1 MHVKDTFKIIS
12 IIQVLLMMTDADA
25 SRSGDGYNENRA
37 LSK

>member
-25 SRSGDGYNENRA
+25 SHNGDGYNENIA